1 MNGAHS
7 HPFLQDGLFPDVTV
21 LGMFLDN
28 HDNPRFLNSQK
39 DYALLYNGLAYVLFS
54 QVGEQH
60 MHVSA

>member
-1 MNGAHS
+1 MNGVYS

-39 DYALLYNGLAYVLFS
+39 DYALLYNGLAYILFS
-54 QVGEQH
+54 QVG
-60 MHVSA
+60 